1 MEFAM
6 KAIDIHGHYGPYDRG
21 AAQLTDRMMS
31 GDIEV
36 VRSRAQAA
44 GVQLTVVSP
53 LRALFPYGGDVLAAN
68 QETLATCT
76 HFDNVYF
83 WAVLE
88 PRIRESYDQVE
99 SMLRH
104 PRCCGIKIHPR
115 DHSYEIRE
123 YGAAIFEFAN
133 LQRSIVLSHSGDSGS
148 YPEDFVP
155 FANHC
160 PDVTLI
166 LAHLGNS
173 DNGHVSRQVHAIA
186 RAKAGNIYVDTSSI
200 RSLYSGLI
208 EWAVS
213 EIGYKRILFGTD
225 TPLYFTA
232 AQKARIEYAEIDER
246 AKRAILFD
254 NAARLLREKISE
266 TLAR

>member
-1 MEFAM
+1 M
-6 KAIDIHGHYGPYDRG
+6 KAIDIHGHYGIYDRG

-36 VRSRAQAA
+36 VRARARAVD
-44 GVQLTVVSP
+44 VQLTVVSP
-53 LRALFPYGGDVLAAN
+53 LRALFPYGGDTLAAN
-68 QETLATCT
+68 EETLAVCT
-76 HFDNVYF
+76 QYEDICF

-88 PRIRESYDQVE
+88 PRIAESYAQVE

-115 DHSYEIRE
+115 DHGYEIRQQ
-123 YGAAIFEFAN
+123 GVAIFDFAN
-133 LQRSIVLSHSGDSGS
+133 AQRALVLTHSGDPGS

-155 FANHC
+155 FANRY
-160 PDVTLI
+160 PEMTLI

-173 DNGHVSRQVHAIA
+173 DNGHMSRQVYAIR
-186 RAKAGNIYVDTSSI
+186 RAKAGNVYTDTSSI
-200 RSLYSGLI
+200 RSMSSGLI
-208 EWAVS
+208 EWAVAQ
-213 EIGYKRILFGTD
+213 IGYNHILFGTD

-232 AQKARIEYAEIDER
+232 AQKARVEYAEIEDA

-254 NAARLLREKISE
+254 NAARLLHTKIPE
-266 TLAR
+266 TMVQL